1 MAVDYLSAL
10 NSKGSGLNITQL
22 VDSLVKAET
31 EPKKKLLNDKIDKQT
46 SQISA
51 LGEVAS
57 ELDTLKTN
65 VLTFKDKTKLVTS
78 SADTNTTLSVTS
90 PSIAKAFTSDINI
103 SALATSQTL
112 EFTGFSLPTSTS
124 GSGTIT
130 IDFGTWI
137 QS

>member
-78 SADTNTTLSVTS
+78 SADTNTTV
-90 PSIAKAFTSDINI
+90 
-103 SALATSQTL
+103 
-112 EFTGFSLPTSTS
+112 SLL
-124 GSGTIT
+124 
-130 IDFGTWI
+130 
-137 QS
+137 QA